1 MSVKNVNTNGKRR
14 NKYMKR
20 ILAIMISLFIVLT
33 SLSGCKSKDT
43 NMRDSFTEFYSDTF
57 EKNVFYTAANTE
69 MSVASLYKENSSRN
83 ARVVLSLVLGAS
95 DKTRNL
101 SYQWLQHSYDERK
114 KDLRQCGNLVVDFA
128 KNEGWKNDY
137 YLFVKIIDI
146 YDSCNIVYDY
156 ENDSIYIPN
165 CEDTF
170 IDMYQEFGTFSKEN
184 LSKTQVGKDF
194 LIENGLATLK
204 HNEIEYKSIF
214 SYTVFIDNGE
224 FKSYGEDDS
233 FAK

>member
-1 MSVKNVNTNGKRR
+1 MSVKNVNTNGKWR

-43 NMRDSFTEFYSDTF
+43 NMRDSFTEFYSYTF

-69 MSVASLYKENSSRN
+69 MSVASLYKKNSSRN

-114 KDLRQCGNLVVDFA
+114 KRFTTM
-128 KNEGWKNDY
+128 W
-137 YLFVKIIDI
+137 
-146 YDSCNIVYDY
+146 
-156 ENDSIYIPN
+156 
-165 CEDTF
+165 
-170 IDMYQEFGTFSKEN
+170 
-184 LSKTQVGKDF
+184 
-194 LIENGLATLK
+194 
-204 HNEIEYKSIF
+204 
-214 SYTVFIDNGE
+214 
-224 FKSYGEDDS
+224 
-233 FAK
+233 